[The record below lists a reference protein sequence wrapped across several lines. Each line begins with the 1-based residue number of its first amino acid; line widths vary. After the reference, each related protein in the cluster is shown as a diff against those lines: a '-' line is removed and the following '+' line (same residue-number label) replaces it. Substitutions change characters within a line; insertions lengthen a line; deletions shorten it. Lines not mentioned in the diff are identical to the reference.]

1 MPDPLLG
8 FSLQSFV
15 PPVQPYAVSGA
26 VALLSLDHPSLLSE
40 TPGTVASAE
49 APRQL
54 LGAPYGE
61 GFLMTPAF
69 RALLHTRV
77 RHCTAGG
84 LGRRRARGSP
94 GLSPLQGVLPHR
106 NAATFT
112 AAPLMRLLQP
122 GDESTFGALFR
133 VLLPGSVGLSLA
145 RLPTLLGFPAF

>member
-1 MPDPLLG
+1 
-8 FSLQSFV
+8 
-15 PPVQPYAVSGA
+15 
-26 VALLSLDHPSLLSE
+26 
-40 TPGTVASAE
+40 
-49 APRQL
+49 
-54 LGAPYGE
+54 
-61 GFLMTPAF
+61 LMTLAF

-77 RHCTAGG
+77 RHFAAGG

-94 GLSPLQGVLPHR
+94 GLSPLQGFLPHR

-133 VLLPGSVGLSLA
+133 VLLPGSVGSSLS